1 MSQSSVKAKLVM
13 AQSFAAFMDS
23 GANSA
28 TIIFYEGEIPANTES
43 AANPDKELATLVFP
57 DPCFKEATATYV
69 ELHPTNTATVTKA
82 GVATWARLLNGAG
95 EAVADFTVGAD
106 IELANPELV
115 LGSTLMMNSLILKP
129 ST

>member
-95 EAVADFTVGAD
+95 EVAADLVVGTD
-106 IELANPELV
+106 ISLANTNLV
-115 LGSTLMMNSLILKP
+115 LGGTLSVTSIKLRP
-129 ST
+129 